1 MNMQKDQR
9 KVQKTGMATFTISLP
24 KTWIV
29 KNKIN
34 TGEFLSIFEEK
45 DGSLHISRQI
55 EQKISEEKTIIVDN
69 KKEDHIIRELVGNY
83 LNGAHVIKIISK
95 KDLDLSLR
103 KNVVKQAKKLIGFE
117 IIEED
122 NKSIIIQDFF
132 SADNLSIIK
141 SLRRSHNIS
150 SLMLKEAMK
159 ILNKESKSMDNI
171 QLWEDEV
178 DRLYL
183 LVKKQLGFAMKSSL
197 KLKQL
202 NLTTTDCMNY
212 LLLIKII
219 ENITDNTYYVA
230 KDSMELAGKIDE
242 KLLEKINEV
251 ASMLLIKYDKS
262 VKSIMTK
269 DLDLANQI
277 LDKKKRIFLKIKSI
291 NVGQYNLNKN
301 DQIRVDSL
309 LLNLFNMR
317 LNINDISEMA
327 IDHILQ

>member
-1 MNMQKDQR
+1 MQKDQR